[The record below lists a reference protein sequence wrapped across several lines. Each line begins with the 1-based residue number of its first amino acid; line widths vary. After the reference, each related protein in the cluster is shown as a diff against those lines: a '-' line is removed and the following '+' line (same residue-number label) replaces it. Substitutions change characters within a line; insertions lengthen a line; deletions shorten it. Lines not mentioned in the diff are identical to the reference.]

1 MFQES
6 GLALSCNEDSLIWTS
21 EVRASQKKNNLFK
34 GFLMEARGLVLGE
47 KMPVNNPWLKLLRE

>member
-6 GLALSCNEDSLIWTS
+6 GLALNCNEDSIIWTC

-34 GFLMEARGLVLGE
+34 GFLMEALGLVLGE
-47 KMPVNNPWLKLLRE
+47 KMLVNNPWLKLLRE